1 MVSNLDRMIY
11 IVIVGHANG
20 DYFPEQNVS
29 ETDRASVVKDIAEGQ
44 YGWLQRVLELNP
56 VEGICRDVTEDIAWE
71 VSTIWS
77 MRGEP
82 LSDFQRDFIEEQIG
96 FAAARAFPR
105 AA

>member
-1 MVSNLDRMIY
+1 MTINLDRMIY

-44 YGWLQRVLELNP
+44 YGWLQRVLEVNP
-56 VEGICRDVTEDIAWE
+56 VEGICRDCTEDVALS
-71 VSTIWS
+71 VSEIWAD
-77 MRGEP
+77 RGEP
-82 LSDFQRDFIEEQIG
+82 LTEFQRDFIEEQLG
-96 FAAARAFPR
+96 LDAARYFPR